1 MDEVRKSNRGPSA
14 AAENRAAIIAA
25 AGQLLAEGGYDVPLS
40 AIARRAG
47 VGQGSLYRHF
57 PDRISLALAVFAENV
72 EALGAVAEEKGA
84 TLGTVLAA
92 IADQAVASSAFIELL
107 HTSRQDS
114 RVVGLAEDIGRILE
128 RLLDEDRRAGRVA
141 AELSSQDVMVAVA
154 MVGSAIGAEDPARR
168 AETAVRALRL
178 VSAAFRP

>member
-25 AGQLLAEGGYDVPLS
+25 ARQLLAEGGYDVPLR

-72 EALGAVAEEKGA
+72 EALGAVAEEKGS

-92 IADQAVASSAFIELL
+92 IAEQAVASSAFIELL
-107 HTSRQDS
+107 HTSRHDP
-114 RVVGLAEDIGRILE
+114 RVLGLAEDIARIVH
-128 RLLDEDRRAGRVA
+128 RLLDEDRRVGRVA
-141 AELSSQDVMVAVA
+141 DWLNPQDVMVAV
-154 MVGSAIGAEDPARR
+154 MMIGSAIGAEDPGRR
-168 AETAVRALRL
+168 RETAERALRL